1 MCSLDS
7 LSLSIYSGLFY
18 LAYSTRTSQRYVPM
32 DQVDAPCPHLE
43 ITGHALVTTFSYL
56 AH

>member
-7 LSLSIYSGLFY
+7 LSLSIYSGLY